1 MLGLRTIRRGPA
13 GAGRLLLV
21 LALTV
26 ALPLTLA
33 AVPATAAAAASGDS
47 PLEHDRELAAET
59 ARQIDQVEAEAAD
72 LEHQIATTT
81 AIIGSLR
88 DEARRL
94 RREVRR
100 RAASLYTTAGT
111 HLDAVVQTD
120 DVLDGARAA
129 QLTEV
134 TNRNGMAAATRLG
147 TLTDALEQR
156 TGELRA
162 ARSELDER
170 RDALESERAEFER
183 RIDAAVAAS
192 RASIPVAARDV
203 AAPSSGSVGASDD
216 VWLRFRECTFAH
228 ESGGDYSI
236 VSPDGVYHGAWQFL
250 PGTWNAIAA
259 GMGRSDLVG
268 VLPSQAAP
276 ADQDAVAHELWLQR
290 GNQPWGGRC

>member
-1 MLGLRTIRRGPA
+1 MLGLQTIRRGTA
-13 GAGRLLLV
+13 RRAAC
-21 LALTV
+21 LALVV
-26 ALPLTLA
+26 AVSLA
-33 AVPATAAAAASGDS
+33 VAAIGATPAAADADS
-47 PLEHDRELAAET
+47 QLAHDRELAAET

-72 LEHQIATTT
+72 LEQQISTTT
-81 AIIGSLR
+81 STIGSLR
-88 DEARRL
+88 QEARRL

-147 TLTDALEQR
+147 TVGDALEQR
-156 TGELRA
+156 TRELRA
-162 ARSELDER
+162 ARSELDQR
-170 RDALESERAEFER
+170 RAVLEAERAEFER

-192 RASIPVAARDV
+192 QASSPATARNVAAS
-203 AAPSSGSVGASDD
+203 PSNSVGASDD

-236 VSPDGVYHGAWQFL
+236 VSPDGVYYGAWQFL
-250 PGTWNAIAA
+250 PGTWNAVAA

-276 ADQDAVAHELWLQR
+276 ADQDAVAHELWMQR